1 MKSSKFLFLFI
12 LLSFLALNAFG
23 QNVTLL
29 KRLDDDAGRYG
40 QKMAVIFDNQPSN
53 AAKQKAMEP
62 FVISYFGW
70 KAKGLSEFGVGKIEA
85 AHLNICR
92 IMLGVYDQE
101 IDGTLRT
108 IVGRAQTPTDWIDVP
123 ETEKKTIHQFVVI
136 KYGGKY
142 LGFDQLLQ
150 GKAVPV
156 NESDKWKYMLGTALG
171 ELGGKLV
178 NWYKFPTNANYP
190 KYVAESLRGL
200 QKNIS
205 EAPGGTSPKLVSD
218 LKKLSALG
226 NKTTYNE
233 AERDE
238 VAAAL
243 RDVLY
248 STLSFAGIEN

>member
-1 MKSSKFLFLFI
+1 MKSYKFFFFFI
-12 LLSFLALNAFG
+12 LFSFFTFNSYG
-23 QNVTLL
+23 QTVTLL

-40 QKMAVIFDNQPSN
+40 QKMAVIFEDQPGN

-108 IVGRAQTPTDWIDVP
+108 IIGRAQTPTDWLDVS
-123 ETEKKTIHQFVVI
+123 ETEKKAIHQFVVT
-136 KYGGKY
+136 KYGGKF
-142 LGFDQLLQ
+142 LGFNNLLQ
-150 GKAVPV
+150 GKPTPIDQT
-156 NESDKWKYMLGTALG
+156 DKWKYMLGTALG
-171 ELGGKLV
+171 EIGGKLV

-200 QKNIS
+200 EKTVS
-205 EAPGGTSPKLVSD
+205 EAPSGTSPKLLAN

-226 NKTTYNE
+226 NKTAYNE

>member
-1 MKSSKFLFLFI
+1 MKSYKLLFLFI
-12 LLSFLALNAFG
+12 LCGFFTFSVFG

-40 QKMAVIFDNQPSN
+40 QKMAVIFDAQPGN
-53 AAKQKAMEP
+53 VAKQKAMEP

-92 IMLGVYDQE
+92 IMLGVYDQQ

-123 ETEKKTIHQFVVI
+123 EVEKKAIHQFVVV
-136 KYGGKY
+136 KYGGKF
-142 LGFDQLLQ
+142 LGFDQLMQ
-150 GKAVPV
+150 GKTTPI

-171 ELGGKLV
+171 EVGGKLV
-178 NWYKFPTNANYP
+178 NWYKFPTSVEYP
-190 KYVAESLRGL
+190 KSVAKSLLNL
-200 QKNIS
+200 QKDIS
-205 EAPGGTSPKLVSD
+205 EAPSGTSPKLLAN

-226 NKTTYNE
+226 SKTTYSE

-238 VAAAL
+238 IAAAL

-248 STLSFAGIEN
+248 STLSFAGMEN